1 MKRDSTG
8 KYKDVAGLVLAG
20 GLARRM
26 GGVDKGLIEI
36 YGRTMCEVTVDLLR
50 PQVAEVLI
58 SANRNYNSYESLGCE
73 TVKDEM
79 EGFLGPLA
87 GLASAMKKTSLPW
100 VITVPCDCP
109 FLSFRYVETMAK
121 AATDG
126 VEIVVAHDGDRSQPT
141 FMAVQSK
148 LRSDL
153 TSFLESGGRKID
165 LWFIRHSYVM
175 ADCSELSD
183 NFVNVNTPE
192 ERDAAESRMK
202 SNENNRA

>member
-1 MKRDSTG
+1 MNRDNTG
-8 KYKDVAGLVLAG
+8 KYKDIAGLVLAG

-36 YGRTMCEVTVDLLR
+36 HGRTMCEITVDVLR

-58 SANRNYNSYESLGCE
+58 SANRNYELYESLGCE
-73 TVKDEM
+73 IVKDEM

-87 GLASAMKKTSLPW
+87 GLASAMKKTSLQW

-109 FLSFRYVETMAK
+109 FLSSRYVDAMAK
-121 AATDG
+121 VATDG
-126 VEIVVAHDGDRSQPT
+126 VEIVVAHDGNRSQPT
-141 FMAVQSK
+141 FMLVQSK

-165 LWFIRHSYVM
+165 LWFIRHPYVM
-175 ADCSELSD
+175 ADCSDLPN

-202 SNENNRA
+202 SNENNQA